1 MGRTTTQV
9 LKDQNTYFVY
19 IGPTIKSAAQHNT
32 IITGTRDEVL
42 KKLAGA
48 IEKYPL
54 MAQLLIS
61 GDELA
66 EARKQIK
73 QPGTRLYNVYRR
85 FVNGLIKN
93 GG

>member
-1 MGRTTTQV
+1 M
-9 LKDQNTYFVY
+9 
-19 IGPTIKSAAQHNT
+19 
-32 IITGTRDEVL
+32 L

-54 MAQLLIS
+54 MAQLLVS

-85 FVNGLIKN
+85 FVNGLTKN